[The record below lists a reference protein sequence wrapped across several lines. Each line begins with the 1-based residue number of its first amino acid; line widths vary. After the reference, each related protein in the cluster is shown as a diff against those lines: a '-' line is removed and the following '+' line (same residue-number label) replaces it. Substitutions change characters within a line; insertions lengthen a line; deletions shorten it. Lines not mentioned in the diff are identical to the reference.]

1 MKKTIHAIA
10 ALSLVLASTSF
21 AITKADM
28 TILGQDY
35 AKVTTCA
42 DLDQVRTW
50 TNNGEVVNVFVMNDI
65 DCGNKN
71 FAPIGQSEAK
81 AFEGIFDGNGKTIS
95 GLILGQV
102 TDPVLLNT
110 RQVSY
115 AGFFGIIGKNGN
127 VKNLKIDNSSVT
139 SEAQWYGKGTKRTAV
154 IQYVGAVV
162 GLNYGV
168 MENCIAGENVSVV
181 SHGDEESS
189 GVGGV
194 AGRNGGYG
202 TMIGCTNYASVEAAE
217 MAGGIAGA
225 NTGAISTSINYGTIS
240 GKTAGGIVGSS
251 HYRNITGENI
261 TLVPGRIAACQNLGS
276 VTGSS
281 FAGGIAGENK
291 DGSINNCRN
300 DGPVAATNTG
310 WNATA
315 IAGGVVGYS
324 YFDNN
329 SKYESGNYTAVV
341 LNSFSTTNSVTG
353 KTVGGVVGKVGNE
366 SSHKDYSKVENC
378 YYDSQVLSKVTKAV
392 GSEDNSTITTV
403 KGETTAKMNTNEDFV
418 RVLNTQNGKIEYT
431 FVWLFESGN
440 YPVLDFFGCQGNYKI
455 TFYVAD
461 NLTPYLEATTV
472 KGHIVE
478 ATVKDPKVAGATF
491 KGWADDYGNVLTS
504 EEAQN
509 KFYSRSVTYH
519 AVLNELFEITFVTD
533 YGDTLAKKSFEKG
546 KNVFYY
552 DEESGS
558 EVPADLE
565 TDSATYKFT
574 GWDRPFAAATK
585 DTTYTAQFEK
595 IAKTFTVTFYVQG
608 ETYDEQTVA
617 FHANAQAPADP
628 VVEGFRFDG
637 WDKEFTDVTT
647 DLDIDAKM
655 VKTYNFCYFD
665 LETKQCETVDAGTE
679 VAIPEIPGNDSTV
692 CSAWMND
699 NEVVEGSTIVVNND
713 IDLVPSCEARKFD
726 VKFFVLD
733 NMIDSQ
739 SVAYGTAAQAPAD
752 PVVEGFRF
760 ESWDKE
766 FTNVKADLDVNANM
780 TKMTTVCIVALG
792 ETKCLNV
799 PADSTMFT
807 PAAPSNNDSSCTGWT
822 VNGEAFTAESFTAS
836 EVSELV
842 AECHANELV
851 VKFFVA
857 EGSNDAVLF
866 NTQTVAY
873 EAAAADPKDDVLEF
887 YGEDYRF
894 DGWDKEFSKVIDNL
908 DVTGKV
914 TKMTTVCVI
923 ALGDTT
929 CVKSPADSII
939 VTPTAPSNS
948 DSTCPG
954 WTVNGEAFTAES
966 FTASEVPEL
975 LADCHANAFD
985 VKFVAFDTVLVD
997 SQRVA
1002 YDSNA
1007 VAPEVPAFEGYR
1019 FDGWDKEFTNVQS
1032 DLTVNA
1038 NMTKMTTVCIVAL
1051 GETKCL
1057 NVPADSTIFTP
1068 VAPSNSDSTCPGW
1081 LFNGEAFTAESFT
1094 ASEVPELVAGCHA
1107 NAFDVKFVAFDTVL
1121 VDSQRVAYDS
1131 NAVAPEVP
1139 AFEGYRFDGWD
1150 KEFTNVQSDLTVN
1163 ANMTKMTT
1171 VCIVALGETKCL
1183 NVPADSTMFTP
1194 AAPSNND
1201 SSCTG
1206 WTVNG
1211 EAFTAESFV
1220 ASEVSEL
1227 VGVCLAKEFDVM
1239 FVAFDTVRVDSQ
1251 RVAYGQA
1258 AVAPDSLVPV
1268 FEGFRFND
1276 WDADFTYVEDNMTV
1290 NAVFDT
1296 LVKVSISIEV
1306 SGKTLDSSFYVLKD
1320 TVITGLKSMIDSLS
1334 GTYFVCS
1341 ELTVNGAELTDTIV
1355 ATSDIEVGAV
1365 CQPVVHTVRFFVEEK
1380 LVHTKSVLHGTA
1392 CEYTAP
1398 AVDGKKFVKWDKN
1411 LNVVLEDLDVNG
1423 IYVDLDTIKVV
1434 VSGEVIDSVVVAK
1447 GDSVEYV
1454 LPKVQD
1460 TDDSAFV
1467 GWKVNGEL
1475 LNAGD
1480 TIIVKYGDKEIVAS
1494 FELGTSLRAVRS
1506 VAKFSVFSENGQL
1519 QVIGARIGDELTVL
1533 DLQGRVIAKKFVQN
1547 SVELVSVATRGSY
1560 LVRVGTMTKRV
1571 VVR

>member
-71 FAPIGQSEAK
+71 FAPIGQSEIK

-95 GLILGQV
+95 GMNFTAV
-102 TDPVLLNT
+102 TSIDTLNLSET
-110 RQVSY
+110 V
-115 AGFFGIIGKNGN
+115 AGFFGIIGKKGV
-127 VKNLKIDNSSVT
+127 VKNITISKSKTNVT
-139 SEAQWYGKGTKRTAV
+139 SSNYAG
-154 IQYVGAVV
+154 ILV

-168 MENCIAGENVSVV
+168 IEGAKTTKSDTVK
-181 SHGDEESS
+181 SS
-189 GVGGV
+189 GDVGGI

-202 TMIGCTNYASVEAAE
+202 TMIGCENRATVKDGAN
-217 MAGGIAGA
+217 AGGIAGA
-225 NTGAISTSINYGTIS
+225 NTGAISTSINYAAVSGTI
-240 GKTAGGIVGSS
+240 AGGIVGNS
-251 HYRNITGENI
+251 HYRTIQKEKITH
-261 TLVPGRIAACQNLGS
+261 VPGRIAACQNLGS
-276 VTGSS
+276 VSGSKY
-281 FAGGIAGENK
+281 AGGIVGENK

-300 DGPVAATNTG
+300 DGSVAATNTY
-310 WNATA
+310 WTA

-403 KGETTAKMNTNEDFV
+403 KGETTANMNTNEDFV

-431 FVWLFESGN
+431 FVWLFEFGN
-440 YPVLDFFGCQGNYKI
+440 YPVLDFSGCQGNYKI

-461 NLTPYLEATTV
+461 NPTPYLEATTV

-478 ATVKDPKVAGATF
+478 VSVTDPKVAGANF
-491 KGWADDYGNVLTS
+491 KGWKDDHGNVLTS

-533 YGDTLAKKSFEKG
+533 YGAELAKKSFEK
-546 KNVFYY
+546 NTMVFYY
-552 DEESGS
+552 DEENGS

-628 VVEGFRFDG
+628 VVKGFRFDG

-647 DLDIDAKM
+647 DLEIDAKL

-799 PADSTMFT
+799 PADSIIIT
-807 PAAPSNNDSSCTGWT
+807 PDAPSNSDSSCTGWT

-954 WTVNGEAFTAES
+954 WTLNGEAFTAES

-1007 VAPEVPAFEGYR
+1007 VAPEAPVFEGYR

-1131 NAVAPEVP
+1131 NAVAPEAPV
-1139 AFEGYRFDGWD
+1139 FEGYRFDGWD

-1183 NVPADSTMFTP
+1183 NVPADSIIITP
-1194 AAPSNND
+1194 DAPSNSD

-1296 LVKVSISIEV
+1296 LVKVTLSAEV
-1306 SGKTLDSSFYVLKD
+1306 GIATLDSSFYVLKD
-1320 TVITGLKSMIDSLS
+1320 TTFTGLKSMIDSLS
-1334 GTYFVCS
+1334 GEFFAC
-1341 ELTVNGAELTDTIV
+1341 EEITVNGEALTDTVV
-1355 ATSDIEVGAV
+1355 ASENLVVSAKCSLILHTVSYYVDDTLFATEQVGHSYSAKGVEAPEKSGMRFSKWDADLHNVVADIRANAIYTEIEV
-1365 CQPVVHTVRFFVEEK
+1365 
-1380 LVHTKSVLHGTA
+1380 
-1392 CEYTAP
+1392 
-1398 AVDGKKFVKWDKN
+1398 
-1411 LNVVLEDLDVNG
+1411 
-1423 IYVDLDTIKVV
+1423 DTIKVV
-1434 VSGEVIDSVVVAK
+1434 VSGKTIDSVVVAK
-1447 GDSVEYV
+1447 GDSVEYT
-1454 LPKVQD
+1454 LPKVKD
-1460 TDDSAFV
+1460 TKDSIFL

-1475 LNAGD
+1475 MDAGD
-1480 TIIVKYGDKEIVAS
+1480 KIIVKFGDKKIVAS
-1494 FELGTSLRAVRS
+1494 FDPATSIHAARS
-1506 VAKFSVFSENGQL
+1506 VAAFSILSENGQL
-1519 QVIGARIGDELTVL
+1519 QVIGARIGAELTVL
-1533 DLQGRVIAKKFVQN
+1533 DLQGRVIVKKPVQN
-1547 SVELVSVATRGSY
+1547 SVELISVATRGSY

>member
-21 AITKADM
+21 AISKADM

-71 FAPIGQSEAK
+71 FAPIGQSEIK

-95 GLILGQV
+95 GMNFTAV
-102 TDPVLLNT
+102 TSIDTLNLSET
-110 RQVSY
+110 V
-115 AGFFGIIGKNGN
+115 AGFFGIIGKKGV
-127 VKNLKIDNSSVT
+127 VKNITISKSKTNVT
-139 SEAQWYGKGTKRTAV
+139 SSNYAG
-154 IQYVGAVV
+154 ILV

-168 MENCIAGENVSVV
+168 IEGAKTTKSDTVK
-181 SHGDEESS
+181 SS
-189 GVGGV
+189 GDVGGI

-202 TMIGCTNYASVEAAE
+202 TMIGCENRATVKDGAN
-217 MAGGIAGA
+217 AGGIAGA
-225 NTGAISTSINYGTIS
+225 NTGAISTSINYAAVSGTI
-240 GKTAGGIVGSS
+240 AGGIVGNS
-251 HYRNITGENI
+251 HYRTIQKEKITH
-261 TLVPGRIAACQNLGS
+261 VPGRIAACQNLGS
-276 VTGSS
+276 VSGSKY
-281 FAGGIAGENK
+281 AGGIVGENK

-300 DGPVAATNTG
+300 DGSVAATNTY
-310 WNATA
+310 WTA

-403 KGETTAKMNTNEDFV
+403 KGETTANMNTNEDFV

-440 YPVLDFFGCQGNYKI
+440 YPVLNFSGCHGNYKI
-455 TFYVAD
+455 TFVV
-461 NLTPYLEATTV
+461 NGKVTLEATTV
-472 KGHIVE
+472 KGKIVE
-478 ATVKDPKVAGATF
+478 ATVADPTVPGAVFRGWKD
-491 KGWADDYGNVLTS
+491 DHGNVLTS
-504 EEAQN
+504 AEAQT
-509 KFYSRSVTYH
+509 KFYTRAVTYN

-533 YGDTLAKKSFEKG
+533 YGAELAKKSFEK
-546 KNVFYY
+546 NTMVFYY
-552 DEESGS
+552 DEENGS

-628 VVEGFRFDG
+628 VVKGFRFDG

-647 DLDIDAKM
+647 DLEIDALLTAM
-655 VKTYNFCYFD
+655 TEVCFV
-665 LETKQCETVDAGTE
+665 TVDTTKC
-679 VAIPEIPGNDSTV
+679 DSVPVDT
-692 CSAWMND
+692 
-699 NEVVEGSTIVVNND
+699 TIVIPDNPPSSDSLTCDAWLNGEVELHAGDELTIAQLTTLEAKCSVNK
-713 IDLVPSCEARKFD
+713 LD

-752 PVVEGFRF
+752 PVVEGYRF
-760 ESWDKE
+760 ENWDKD
-766 FTNVKADLDVNANM
+766 FSYVITALNVNANM
-780 TKMTTVCIVALG
+780 TKMTTVCVIALG
-792 ETKCLNV
+792 ETKCEDV
-799 PADSTMFT
+799 PADSTMPT
-807 PAAPSNNDSSCTGWT
+807 PVVPSNEDSTCTEWT
-822 VNGEAFTAESFTAS
+822 VNGETFTDSTFIAS
-836 EVSELV
+836 EVPELV
-842 AECHANELV
+842 AKCHANELIV
-851 VKFFVA
+851 SFYVA
-857 EGSNDAVLF
+857 EGSNDAALF
-866 NTQTVAY
+866 KTQKVAY
-873 EAAAADPKDDVLEF
+873 EAAATDPKDEVLEF
-887 YGEDYRF
+887 YGEGYRF
-894 DGWDKEFSKVIDNL
+894 DGWDKDFSKVVENL

-923 ALGDTT
+923 ALGETKCED
-929 CVKSPADSII
+929 VPADSTMP
-939 VTPTAPSNS
+939 TPVVPSNE
-948 DSTCPG
+948 DSTCTE
-954 WTVNGEAFTAES
+954 WTVNGETFTDS
-966 FTASEVPEL
+966 TFLASEVPEL
-975 LADCHANAFD
+975 LAKCHANAFD

-1032 DLTVNA
+1032 DLIVNA
-1038 NMTKMTTVCIVAL
+1038 KMTAVVEYCIVAL
-1051 GETKCL
+1051 GETKCDT
-1057 NVPADSTIFTP
+1057 VPADTSITTP
-1068 VAPSNSDSTCPGW
+1068 VVPSNEDSTCTEW
-1081 LFNGEAFTAESFT
+1081 TANGETFTAESFT
-1094 ASEVPELVAGCHA
+1094 ASEVPELVAKCHA

-1121 VDSQRVAYDS
+1121 VDSQRVAFDS
-1131 NAVAPEVP
+1131 SAVAPADPV
-1139 AFEGYRFDGWD
+1139 FEGYRFDGWD

-1163 ANMTKMTT
+1163 AKMTAVVE
-1171 VCIVALGETKCL
+1171 VCFVALGETKCDT
-1183 NVPADSTMFTP
+1183 VPADTTIETPDLPSTE
-1194 AAPSNND
+1194 D
-1201 SSCTG
+1201 STCVD
-1206 WTVNG
+1206 WTVDG
-1211 EAFTAESFV
+1211 ETFSDSTFL

-1227 VGVCLAKEFDVM
+1227 VAVCLAKEFDVK
-1239 FVAFDTVRVDSQ
+1239 FVAFDTVLVDSQ
-1251 RVAYGQA
+1251 RVAYGTA
-1258 AVAPDSLVPV
+1258 AIAPDSLVPV
-1268 FEGFRFND
+1268 FEGYRFSD

>member
-139 SEAQWYGKGTKRTAV
+139 SEAQWYVKGMKRTAV

-181 SHGDEESS
+181 SHGDEESG

-281 FAGGIAGENK
+281 IAGGIAGENM

-300 DGPVAATNTG
+300 DGPV
-310 WNATA
+310 TA
-315 IAGGVVGYS
+315 STWIGTAGGVVGYS

-353 KTVGGVVGKVGNE
+353 KTVGGVVGKVGNK
-366 SSHKDYSKVENC
+366 SSHEDYSKVENC

-418 RVLNTQNGKIEYT
+418 RILNTQNGKIEYT

-628 VVEGFRFDG
+628 VVKGFRFDG

-647 DLDIDAKM
+647 DLEIDAKL

-679 VAIPEIPGNDSTV
+679 VAIPELPGNDSTV

-713 IDLVPSCEARKFD
+713 IDLVPSCDVRKLD
-726 VKFFVLD
+726 VIFLVQGKTH
-733 NMIDSQ
+733 NEQ
-739 SVAYGTAAQAPAD
+739 KVAYGASAETPD
-752 PVVEGFRF
+752 EPVVEGYRF
-760 ESWDKE
+760 DSWDKE
-766 FTNVKADLDVNANM
+766 FTNVKTDLEINANLVKTYNFCYFDLVANQCETVDAGTEVAIPELPGNESTVCSAWMNEEEVVEGSAIVVNTDISLVPSCETRKFDVKFLVKDSLMNSQVVAYGNSAVTPAFPVADAVIAFEDSMFIFNYWVEDYSYVTGTLDVTANISPAIEY
-780 TKMTTVCIVALG
+780 CHVALG
-792 ETKCLNV
+792 DTICDTTRVGTEIETGDL
-799 PADSTMFT
+799 PETAD
-807 PAAPSNNDSSCTGWT
+807 
-822 VNGEAFTAESFTAS
+822 
-836 EVSELV
+836 
-842 AECHANELV
+842 
-851 VKFFVA
+851 
-857 EGSNDAVLF
+857 
-866 NTQTVAY
+866 
-873 EAAAADPKDDVLEF
+873 
-887 YGEDYRF
+887 
-894 DGWDKEFSKVIDNL
+894 
-908 DVTGKV
+908 
-914 TKMTTVCVI
+914 TVCVDWYVNDTLVVGKTYVLGDKKVIFVADCHAKELNVKFLVKDSLVNSQVVAYGESAVTPASPVAGDVIAFEDSLFIFNSWVGDYSNVTDNLAVTADLSPAVEVCQI
-923 ALGDTT
+923 ALGDTICDT
-929 CVKSPADSII
+929 TKVGTEKETGDLPETADTVCVDWYVNDTLFVGKTYI
-939 VTPTAPSNS
+939 VG
-948 DSTCPG
+948 DKKI
-954 WTVNGEAFTAES
+954 VF
-966 FTASEVPEL
+966 V
-975 LADCHANAFD
+975 ADCRAKEFD
-985 VKFVAFDTVLVD
+985 VKFVAFDTVL
-997 SQRVA
+997 
-1002 YDSNA
+1002 
-1007 VAPEVPAFEGYR
+1007 
-1019 FDGWDKEFTNVQS
+1019 
-1032 DLTVNA
+1032 
-1038 NMTKMTTVCIVAL
+1038 
-1051 GETKCL
+1051 
-1057 NVPADSTIFTP
+1057 
-1068 VAPSNSDSTCPGW
+1068 
-1081 LFNGEAFTAESFT
+1081 
-1094 ASEVPELVAGCHA
+1094 
-1107 NAFDVKFVAFDTVL
+1107 
-1121 VDSQRVAYDS
+1121 
-1131 NAVAPEVP
+1131 
-1139 AFEGYRFDGWD
+1139 
-1150 KEFTNVQSDLTVN
+1150 
-1163 ANMTKMTT
+1163 
-1171 VCIVALGETKCL
+1171 
-1183 NVPADSTMFTP
+1183 
-1194 AAPSNND
+1194 
-1201 SSCTG
+1201 
-1206 WTVNG
+1206 
-1211 EAFTAESFV
+1211 
-1220 ASEVSEL
+1220 
-1227 VGVCLAKEFDVM
+1227 
-1239 FVAFDTVRVDSQ
+1239 VDSQ

-1276 WDADFTYVEDNMTV
+1276 WDADFTYVDSNMVV

-1296 LVKVSISIEV
+1296 LVKITLDVDL
-1306 SGKTLDSSFYVLKD
+1306 GFTKLDSSFYAVKD
-1320 TVITGLKSMIDSLS
+1320 TIYTGLKSMIDSLS
-1334 GTYFVCS
+1334 GKYFRCE
-1341 ELTVNGAELTDTIV
+1341 ELTVNGEDLTDTVVASEDLIV
-1355 ATSDIEVGAV
+1355 SAKCSLVEHTVSYYVDDTLFATEKVGHGYSAKGVDAPDKFGKRFSKWDADLHNVIDDIKANAIYRDIEV
-1365 CQPVVHTVRFFVEEK
+1365 
-1380 LVHTKSVLHGTA
+1380 
-1392 CEYTAP
+1392 
-1398 AVDGKKFVKWDKN
+1398 
-1411 LNVVLEDLDVNG
+1411 
-1423 IYVDLDTIKVV
+1423 DTIKVV
-1434 VSGEVIDSVVVAK
+1434 VSGKVIDSIVVAK
-1447 GDSVEYV
+1447 GDSVEYK
-1454 LPKVQD
+1454 LPKVKD
-1460 TDDSAFV
+1460 TKDSTFL
-1467 GWKVNGEL
+1467 GWKVNGKL
-1475 LNAGD
+1475 LDAGEK
-1480 TIIVKYGDKEIVAS
+1480 IIVKFGDKKIIAS
-1494 FELGTSLRAVRS
+1494 FDPVTALRGTRAL
-1506 VAKFSVFSENGQL
+1506 AGFSIFSENGQL
-1519 QVIGARIGDELTVL
+1519 QVIGARIGAELTVL
-1533 DLQGRVIAKKFVQN
+1533 DLQGRVVAKKFVQN
-1547 SVELVSVATRGSY
+1547 SVELISVATRGSY
-1560 LVRVGTMTKRV
+1560 LVRVGSMTKRV

>member
-21 AITKADM
+21 AISKADM

-71 FAPIGQSEAK
+71 FAPIGQSEIK

-95 GLILGQV
+95 GMNFTAV
-102 TDPVLLNT
+102 TSIDTLNLSET
-110 RQVSY
+110 V
-115 AGFFGIIGKNGN
+115 AGFFGIIGKKGV
-127 VKNLKIDNSSVT
+127 VKNITISKSKTNVT
-139 SEAQWYGKGTKRTAV
+139 SSNYAG
-154 IQYVGAVV
+154 ILV

-168 MENCIAGENVSVV
+168 IEGAKTTKSDTVK
-181 SHGDEESS
+181 SS
-189 GVGGV
+189 GDVGGI

-202 TMIGCTNYASVEAAE
+202 TMIGCENRATVKDGAN
-217 MAGGIAGA
+217 AGGIAGA
-225 NTGAISTSINYGTIS
+225 NTGAISTSINYAAVSGTI
-240 GKTAGGIVGSS
+240 AGGIVGNS
-251 HYRNITGENI
+251 HYRTIQKEKITH
-261 TLVPGRIAACQNLGS
+261 VPGRIAACQNLGS
-276 VTGSS
+276 VSGSKY
-281 FAGGIAGENK
+281 AGGIVGENK

-300 DGPVAATNTG
+300 DGSVAATNTY
-310 WNATA
+310 WTA

-403 KGETTAKMNTNEDFV
+403 KGETTANMNTNEDFV

-440 YPVLDFFGCQGNYKI
+440 YPVLNFSGCHGNYKI
-455 TFYVAD
+455 TFVV
-461 NLTPYLEATTV
+461 NGKVTLEATTV
-472 KGHIVE
+472 KGKIVE
-478 ATVKDPKVAGATF
+478 ATVADPTVPGAVFRGWKD
-491 KGWADDYGNVLTS
+491 DHGNVLTS
-504 EEAQN
+504 AEAQT
-509 KFYSRSVTYH
+509 KFYTRAVTYN

-533 YGDTLAKKSFEKG
+533 YGAELAKKSFEK
-546 KNVFYY
+546 NTMVFYY
-552 DEESGS
+552 DEENGS

-628 VVEGFRFDG
+628 VVKGFRFDG

-647 DLDIDAKM
+647 DLEIDALLTAM
-655 VKTYNFCYFD
+655 TEVCFV
-665 LETKQCETVDAGTE
+665 TVDTTKC
-679 VAIPEIPGNDSTV
+679 DSVPVDT
-692 CSAWMND
+692 
-699 NEVVEGSTIVVNND
+699 TIVIPDNPPSSDSLTCDAWLNGEVELHAGDELTIAQLTTLEAKCSVNK
-713 IDLVPSCEARKFD
+713 LD

-752 PVVEGFRF
+752 PVVEGYRF
-760 ESWDKE
+760 ENWDKD
-766 FTNVKADLDVNANM
+766 FSYVITALNVNANM
-780 TKMTTVCIVALG
+780 TKMTTVCVIALG
-792 ETKCLNV
+792 ETKCEDV
-799 PADSTMFT
+799 PADSTMPT
-807 PAAPSNNDSSCTGWT
+807 PVVPSNEDSTCTEWT
-822 VNGEAFTAESFTAS
+822 VNGETFTDSTFIAS
-836 EVSELV
+836 EVPELV
-842 AECHANELV
+842 AKCHANELIV
-851 VKFFVA
+851 SFYVA
-857 EGSNDAVLF
+857 EGSNDAALF
-866 NTQTVAY
+866 KTQKVAY
-873 EAAAADPKDDVLEF
+873 EAAATDPKDEVLEF
-887 YGEDYRF
+887 YGEGYRF
-894 DGWDKEFSKVIDNL
+894 DGWDKDFSKVVENL

-923 ALGDTT
+923 ALGETKCED
-929 CVKSPADSII
+929 VPADSTMP
-939 VTPTAPSNS
+939 TPVVPSNE
-948 DSTCPG
+948 DSTCTE
-954 WTVNGEAFTAES
+954 WTVNGETFTDS
-966 FTASEVPEL
+966 TFLASEVPEL
-975 LADCHANAFD
+975 LAKCHANAFD

-1032 DLTVNA
+1032 DLIVNA
-1038 NMTKMTTVCIVAL
+1038 KMTAVVEYCIIAL
-1051 GETKCL
+1051 GETKCDT
-1057 NVPADSTIFTP
+1057 VPADTSITTP
-1068 VAPSNSDSTCPGW
+1068 VVPSNEDSTCTEW
-1081 LFNGEAFTAESFT
+1081 TANGETFTAESFT
-1094 ASEVPELVAGCHA
+1094 ASEVPELVAKCHA

-1121 VDSQRVAYDS
+1121 VDSQRVAFDS
-1131 NAVAPEVP
+1131 SAVAPADPV
-1139 AFEGYRFDGWD
+1139 FEGYRFDGWD

-1163 ANMTKMTT
+1163 AKMTAVVE
-1171 VCIVALGETKCL
+1171 VCFVALGETKCDT
-1183 NVPADSTMFTP
+1183 VPADTTIETPDLPSTE
-1194 AAPSNND
+1194 D
-1201 SSCTG
+1201 STCVD
-1206 WTVNG
+1206 WTVDG
-1211 EAFTAESFV
+1211 ETFSDSTFL

-1227 VGVCLAKEFDVM
+1227 VAVCLAKEFDVK
-1239 FVAFDTVRVDSQ
+1239 FVAFDTVLVDSQ
-1251 RVAYGQA
+1251 RVAYGTA
-1258 AVAPDSLVPV
+1258 AIAPDSLVPV
-1268 FEGFRFND
+1268 FEGYRFSD

-1547 SVELVSVATRGSY
+1547 SVELISVATRGSY

>member
-1 MKKTIHAIA
+1 
-10 ALSLVLASTSF
+10 
-21 AITKADM
+21 M

-71 FAPIGQSEAK
+71 FAPIGQSEIK

-95 GLILGQV
+95 GMNFTAV
-102 TDPVLLNT
+102 TSIDTLNLSET
-110 RQVSY
+110 V
-115 AGFFGIIGKNGN
+115 AGFFGIIGKKGV
-127 VKNLKIDNSSVT
+127 VKNITISKSKTNVT
-139 SEAQWYGKGTKRTAV
+139 SSNYAG
-154 IQYVGAVV
+154 ILV

-168 MENCIAGENVSVV
+168 IEGAKTTKSDTVK
-181 SHGDEESS
+181 SS
-189 GVGGV
+189 GDVGGI

-202 TMIGCTNYASVEAAE
+202 TMIGCENRATVKDGAN
-217 MAGGIAGA
+217 AGGIAGA
-225 NTGAISTSINYGTIS
+225 NTGAISTSINYAAVSGTI
-240 GKTAGGIVGSS
+240 AGGIVGNS
-251 HYRNITGENI
+251 HYRTIQKEKITH
-261 TLVPGRIAACQNLGS
+261 VPGRIAACQNLGS
-276 VTGSS
+276 VSGSKY
-281 FAGGIAGENK
+281 AGGIVGENK

-300 DGPVAATNTG
+300 DGSVAATNTY
-310 WNATA
+310 WTA

-403 KGETTAKMNTNEDFV
+403 KGETTANMNTNEDFV

-440 YPVLDFFGCQGNYKI
+440 YPVLNFSGCHGNYKI
-455 TFYVAD
+455 TFVV
-461 NLTPYLEATTV
+461 NGKVTLEATTV
-472 KGHIVE
+472 KGKIVE
-478 ATVKDPKVAGATF
+478 ATVADPTVPGAVFRGWKD
-491 KGWADDYGNVLTS
+491 DHGNVLTS
-504 EEAQN
+504 AEAQT
-509 KFYSRSVTYH
+509 KFYTRAVTYN

-533 YGDTLAKKSFEKG
+533 YGAELAKKSFEK
-546 KNVFYY
+546 NTMVFYY
-552 DEESGS
+552 DEENGS

-628 VVEGFRFDG
+628 VVKGFRFDG

-647 DLDIDAKM
+647 DLEIDALLTAM
-655 VKTYNFCYFD
+655 TEVCFV
-665 LETKQCETVDAGTE
+665 TVDTTKC
-679 VAIPEIPGNDSTV
+679 DSVPVDT
-692 CSAWMND
+692 
-699 NEVVEGSTIVVNND
+699 TIVIPDNPPSSDSLTCDAWLNGEVELHAGDELTIAQLTTLEAKCSVNK
-713 IDLVPSCEARKFD
+713 LD

-752 PVVEGFRF
+752 PVVEGYRF
-760 ESWDKE
+760 ENWDKD
-766 FTNVKADLDVNANM
+766 FSYVITALNVNANM
-780 TKMTTVCIVALG
+780 TKMTTVCVIALG
-792 ETKCLNV
+792 ETKCEDV
-799 PADSTMFT
+799 PADSTMPT
-807 PAAPSNNDSSCTGWT
+807 PVVPSNEDSTCTEWT
-822 VNGEAFTAESFTAS
+822 VNGETFTDSTFIAS
-836 EVSELV
+836 EVPELV
-842 AECHANELV
+842 AKCHANELIV
-851 VKFFVA
+851 SFYVA
-857 EGSNDAVLF
+857 EGSNDAALF
-866 NTQTVAY
+866 KTQKVAY
-873 EAAAADPKDDVLEF
+873 EAAATDPKDEVLEF
-887 YGEDYRF
+887 YGEGYRF
-894 DGWDKEFSKVIDNL
+894 DGWDKDFSKVVENL

-923 ALGDTT
+923 ALGETKCED
-929 CVKSPADSII
+929 VPADSTMP
-939 VTPTAPSNS
+939 TPVVPSNE
-948 DSTCPG
+948 DSTCTE
-954 WTVNGEAFTAES
+954 WTVNGETFTDS
-966 FTASEVPEL
+966 TFLASEVPEL
-975 LADCHANAFD
+975 LAKCHANAFD

-1032 DLTVNA
+1032 DLIVNA
-1038 NMTKMTTVCIVAL
+1038 KMTAVVEYCIIAL
-1051 GETKCL
+1051 GETKCDT
-1057 NVPADSTIFTP
+1057 VPADTSITTP
-1068 VAPSNSDSTCPGW
+1068 VVPSNEDSTCTEW
-1081 LFNGEAFTAESFT
+1081 TANGETFTAESFT
-1094 ASEVPELVAGCHA
+1094 ASEVPELVAKCHA

-1121 VDSQRVAYDS
+1121 VDSQRVAFDS
-1131 NAVAPEVP
+1131 SAVAPADPV
-1139 AFEGYRFDGWD
+1139 FEGYRFDGWD

-1163 ANMTKMTT
+1163 AKMTAVVE
-1171 VCIVALGETKCL
+1171 VCFVALGETKCDT
-1183 NVPADSTMFTP
+1183 VPADTTIETPDLPSTE
-1194 AAPSNND
+1194 D
-1201 SSCTG
+1201 STCVD
-1206 WTVNG
+1206 WTVDG
-1211 EAFTAESFV
+1211 ETFSDSTFL

-1227 VGVCLAKEFDVM
+1227 VAVCLAKEFDVK
-1239 FVAFDTVRVDSQ
+1239 FVAFDTVLVDSQ
-1251 RVAYGQA
+1251 RVAYGTA
-1258 AVAPDSLVPV
+1258 AIAPDSLVPV
-1268 FEGFRFND
+1268 FEGYRFSD

-1547 SVELVSVATRGSY
+1547 SVELISVATRGSY

>member
-240 GKTAGGIVGSS
+240 GKIAGGIVGSS

-300 DGPVAATNTG
+300 DGPV
-310 WNATA
+310 TA
-315 IAGGVVGYS
+315 STWIGTAGGVVGYS

-628 VVEGFRFDG
+628 VVKGFRFDG

-647 DLDIDAKM
+647 DLEIDAKL

-792 ETKCLNV
+792 ETKCLDV

-1057 NVPADSTIFTP
+1057 NVPADSIIITP
-1068 VAPSNSDSTCPGW
+1068 DAPSNS
-1081 LFNGEAFTAESFT
+1081 
-1094 ASEVPELVAGCHA
+1094 
-1107 NAFDVKFVAFDTVL
+1107 
-1121 VDSQRVAYDS
+1121 
-1131 NAVAPEVP
+1131 
-1139 AFEGYRFDGWD
+1139 
-1150 KEFTNVQSDLTVN
+1150 
-1163 ANMTKMTT
+1163 
-1171 VCIVALGETKCL
+1171 
-1183 NVPADSTMFTP
+1183 
-1194 AAPSNND
+1194 D

-1296 LVKVSISIEV
+1296 LVKVTLSAEV
-1306 SGKTLDSSFYVLKD
+1306 GIATLDSSFYVLKD
-1320 TVITGLKSMIDSLS
+1320 TTFTGLKSMIDSLS
-1334 GTYFVCS
+1334 GEFFAC
-1341 ELTVNGAELTDTIV
+1341 EEITVNGEALTDTVV
-1355 ATSDIEVGAV
+1355 ASENLVVSAKCSLILHTVSYYVDDTLFATEQVGHSYSAKGVEAPEKSGMRFSKWDADLHNVVADIRANAIYTEIEV
-1365 CQPVVHTVRFFVEEK
+1365 
-1380 LVHTKSVLHGTA
+1380 
-1392 CEYTAP
+1392 
-1398 AVDGKKFVKWDKN
+1398 
-1411 LNVVLEDLDVNG
+1411 
-1423 IYVDLDTIKVV
+1423 DTIKVV
-1434 VSGEVIDSVVVAK
+1434 VSGKTIDSVVVAK
-1447 GDSVEYV
+1447 GDSVEYT
-1454 LPKVQD
+1454 LPKVKD
-1460 TDDSAFV
+1460 TKDSIFL

-1475 LNAGD
+1475 MDAGD
-1480 TIIVKYGDKEIVAS
+1480 KIIVKFGDKKIVAS
-1494 FELGTSLRAVRS
+1494 FDPATSIHAARS
-1506 VAKFSVFSENGQL
+1506 VAAFSILSENGQL
-1519 QVIGARIGDELTVL
+1519 QVIGARIGAELTVL
-1533 DLQGRVIAKKFVQN
+1533 DLQGRVIVKKPVQN
-1547 SVELVSVATRGSY
+1547 SVELISVATRGSY

>member
-21 AITKADM
+21 AISKADM

-71 FAPIGQSEAK
+71 FAPIGQSEIK

-95 GLILGQV
+95 GMNFTAV
-102 TDPVLLNT
+102 TSIDTLNLSET
-110 RQVSY
+110 V
-115 AGFFGIIGKNGN
+115 AGFFGIIGKKGV
-127 VKNLKIDNSSVT
+127 VKNITISKSKTNVT
-139 SEAQWYGKGTKRTAV
+139 SSNYAG
-154 IQYVGAVV
+154 ILV

-168 MENCIAGENVSVV
+168 IEGAKTTKSDTVK
-181 SHGDEESS
+181 SS
-189 GVGGV
+189 GDVGGI

-202 TMIGCTNYASVEAAE
+202 TMIGCENRATVKDGAN
-217 MAGGIAGA
+217 AGGIAGA
-225 NTGAISTSINYGTIS
+225 NTGAISTSINYAAVSGTI
-240 GKTAGGIVGSS
+240 AGGIVGNS
-251 HYRNITGENI
+251 HYRTIQKEKITH
-261 TLVPGRIAACQNLGS
+261 VPGRIAACQNLGS
-276 VTGSS
+276 VSGSKY
-281 FAGGIAGENK
+281 AGGIVGENK

-300 DGPVAATNTG
+300 DGSVAATNTY
-310 WNATA
+310 WTA

-403 KGETTAKMNTNEDFV
+403 KGETTANMNTNEDFV

-431 FVWLFESGN
+431 FVWLFEFGN
-440 YPVLDFFGCQGNYKI
+440 YPVLDFSGCQGNYKI

-461 NLTPYLEATTV
+461 NPTPYLEATTV

-478 ATVKDPKVAGATF
+478 VSVTDPKVAGANF
-491 KGWADDYGNVLTS
+491 KGWKDDHGNVLTS

-533 YGDTLAKKSFEKG
+533 YGAELAKKSFEK
-546 KNVFYY
+546 NTMVFYY
-552 DEESGS
+552 DEENGS

-628 VVEGFRFDG
+628 VVKGFRFDG

-647 DLDIDAKM
+647 DLEIDALLTAM
-655 VKTYNFCYFD
+655 TEVCFV
-665 LETKQCETVDAGTE
+665 TVDTTKC
-679 VAIPEIPGNDSTV
+679 DSVPVDT
-692 CSAWMND
+692 
-699 NEVVEGSTIVVNND
+699 TIVIPDNPPSSDSLTCDAWLNGEVELHAGDELTIAQLTTLEAKCSVNK
-713 IDLVPSCEARKFD
+713 LD

-752 PVVEGFRF
+752 PVVEGYRF
-760 ESWDKE
+760 ENWDKD
-766 FTNVKADLDVNANM
+766 FSYVITALNVNANM
-780 TKMTTVCIVALG
+780 TKMTTVCVIALG
-792 ETKCLNV
+792 ETKCEDV
-799 PADSTMFT
+799 PADSTMPT
-807 PAAPSNNDSSCTGWT
+807 PVVPSNEDSTCTEWT
-822 VNGEAFTAESFTAS
+822 VNGETFTDSTFIAS
-836 EVSELV
+836 EVPELV
-842 AECHANELV
+842 AKCHANELIV
-851 VKFFVA
+851 SFYVA
-857 EGSNDAVLF
+857 EGSNDAALF
-866 NTQTVAY
+866 KTQKVAY
-873 EAAAADPKDDVLEF
+873 EAAATDPKDEVLEF
-887 YGEDYRF
+887 YGEGYRF
-894 DGWDKEFSKVIDNL
+894 DGWDKDFSKVVENL

-923 ALGDTT
+923 ALGETKCED
-929 CVKSPADSII
+929 VPADSTMP
-939 VTPTAPSNS
+939 TPVVPSNE
-948 DSTCPG
+948 DSTCTE
-954 WTVNGEAFTAES
+954 WTANGETFTAES

-975 LADCHANAFD
+975 VAKCHANAFD

-1032 DLTVNA
+1032 DLIVNA
-1038 NMTKMTTVCIVAL
+1038 KMTAVVEYCIVAL
-1051 GETKCL
+1051 GETKCDT
-1057 NVPADSTIFTP
+1057 VPADTSITTP
-1068 VAPSNSDSTCPGW
+1068 VVPSNEDSTCTEW
-1081 LFNGEAFTAESFT
+1081 TANGETFTDSTFI
-1094 ASEVPELVAGCHA
+1094 ASEVPELVAKCHA

-1131 NAVAPEVP
+1131 NAVAPEAPV
-1139 AFEGYRFDGWD
+1139 FEGYRFDGWD

-1163 ANMTKMTT
+1163 AKMTAVVE
-1171 VCIVALGETKCL
+1171 VCFVALGETKCDT
-1183 NVPADSTMFTP
+1183 VPADTTIETPDLPSTE
-1194 AAPSNND
+1194 D
-1201 SSCTG
+1201 STCVD
-1206 WTVNG
+1206 WTVDG
-1211 EAFTAESFV
+1211 ETFSDSTFL

-1227 VGVCLAKEFDVM
+1227 VAVCLAKEFDVK
-1239 FVAFDTVRVDSQ
+1239 FVAFDTVLVDSQ
-1251 RVAYGQA
+1251 RVAYGTA
-1258 AVAPDSLVPV
+1258 AIAPDSLVPV
-1268 FEGFRFND
+1268 FEGYRFSD

-1296 LVKVSISIEV
+1296 LVKVTLSAEV
-1306 SGKTLDSSFYVLKD
+1306 GIATLDSSFYVLKD
-1320 TVITGLKSMIDSLS
+1320 TTFTGLKSMIDSLS
-1334 GTYFVCS
+1334 GEFFAC
-1341 ELTVNGAELTDTIV
+1341 EEITVNGEALTDTVV
-1355 ATSDIEVGAV
+1355 ASENLVVSAKCSLILHTVSYYVDDTLFATEQVGHSYSAKGVEAPEKSGMRFSKWDADLHNVVADIRANAIYTEIEV
-1365 CQPVVHTVRFFVEEK
+1365 
-1380 LVHTKSVLHGTA
+1380 
-1392 CEYTAP
+1392 
-1398 AVDGKKFVKWDKN
+1398 
-1411 LNVVLEDLDVNG
+1411 
-1423 IYVDLDTIKVV
+1423 DTIKVV
-1434 VSGEVIDSVVVAK
+1434 VSGKTIDSVVVAK
-1447 GDSVEYV
+1447 GDSVEYT
-1454 LPKVQD
+1454 LPKVKD
-1460 TDDSAFV
+1460 TKDSIFL

-1475 LNAGD
+1475 VDAGD
-1480 TIIVKYGDKEIVAS
+1480 KIIVKFGDKKIVAS
-1494 FELGTSLRAVRS
+1494 FDPATSIHAARS
-1506 VAKFSVFSENGQL
+1506 VAAFSILSENGQL
-1519 QVIGARIGDELTVL
+1519 QVIGARIGAELTVL
-1533 DLQGRVIAKKFVQN
+1533 DLQGRVIVKKPVQN
-1547 SVELVSVATRGSY
+1547 SVELISVATRGSY

>member
-139 SEAQWYGKGTKRTAV
+139 SEAQWYGKGLKRTAV

-300 DGPVAATNTG
+300 DGPV
-310 WNATA
+310 TA
-315 IAGGVVGYS
+315 STWSGTAGGVVGYS

-403 KGETTAKMNTNEDFV
+403 KGETTANMNTNEDFV
-418 RVLNTQNGKIEYT
+418 RILNTQNGKIEYT

-595 IAKTFTVTFYVQG
+595 IAKAFPVRFYVQG
-608 ETYDEQTVA
+608 NLVDSQFVA
-617 FHANAQAPADP
+617 VNTAAVAPADP
-628 VVEGFRFDG
+628 VVEGYRFDG
-637 WDKEFTDVTT
+637 WSEDFSKITAA
-647 DLDIDAKM
+647 LDIDAKM
-655 VKTYNFCYFD
+655 VKTYNFCYFNLAD
-665 LETKQCETVDAGTE
+665 NQCETVDEGTE
-679 VAIPEIPGNDSTV
+679 VELPEVPENDSTK
-692 CSAWMND
+692 CSDWMIG
-699 NEVVEGSTIVVNND
+699 NEVVEGSTIVVTGDISLSPKCELKQFNVAFVVVDSSVSKQVVTYGNAAEDPGVDAGALFDIKGTVYKFNNWIED
-713 IDLVPSCEARKFD
+713 FSRV
-726 VKFFVLD
+726 
-733 NMIDSQ
+733 
-739 SVAYGTAAQAPAD
+739 T
-752 PVVEGFRF
+752 
-760 ESWDKE
+760 
-766 FTNVKADLDVNANM
+766 ADLDVNADVTRQVKVCFGENCEYVDEGSEV
-780 TKMTTVCIVALG
+780 TVPENSDPEGQNCEGWVND
-792 ETKCLNV
+792 ETV
-799 PADSTMFT
+799 YMPGD
-807 PAAPSNNDSSCTGWT
+807 
-822 VNGEAFTAESFTAS
+822 AFTAGTDMQFEEPCTVKQFAVTF
-836 EVSELV
+836 LV
-842 AECHANELV
+842 KDSTV
-851 VKFFVA
+851 
-857 EGSNDAVLF
+857 
-866 NTQTVAY
+866 NTQVVAY
-873 EAAAADPKDDVLEF
+873 GSAATDPGIAKDSLFVIRDTIF
-887 YGEDYRF
+887 KFNKWNED
-894 DGWDKEFSKVIDNL
+894 FSNVTDAL
-908 DVTGKV
+908 DVTADVIRQVKV
-914 TKMTTVCVI
+914 CFGENCELVDEDTEITIPENSDPEGLTCEGWLNGETVYMPGETVFANDDMQFEEPCTVNTFDVKFLVKDSVVNTQVVAYNNAAEDPGVAQDSLFVIRDTIYKFNKWNEDFSNVTAALDVTADVTRQVEVCFGDSCKLVDEGTEVTVPENPESEGEDCHWEKDGIVYNPGDTVVAGESITFDKVCV
-923 ALGDTT
+923 
-929 CVKSPADSII
+929 VK
-939 VTPTAPSNS
+939 T
-948 DSTCPG
+948 
-954 WTVNGEAFTAES
+954 
-966 FTASEVPEL
+966 
-975 LADCHANAFD
+975 FD
-985 VKFVAFDTVLVD
+985 VKFVAFDTVL
-997 SQRVA
+997 
-1002 YDSNA
+1002 
-1007 VAPEVPAFEGYR
+1007 
-1019 FDGWDKEFTNVQS
+1019 
-1032 DLTVNA
+1032 
-1038 NMTKMTTVCIVAL
+1038 
-1051 GETKCL
+1051 
-1057 NVPADSTIFTP
+1057 
-1068 VAPSNSDSTCPGW
+1068 
-1081 LFNGEAFTAESFT
+1081 
-1094 ASEVPELVAGCHA
+1094 
-1107 NAFDVKFVAFDTVL
+1107 
-1121 VDSQRVAYDS
+1121 
-1131 NAVAPEVP
+1131 
-1139 AFEGYRFDGWD
+1139 
-1150 KEFTNVQSDLTVN
+1150 
-1163 ANMTKMTT
+1163 
-1171 VCIVALGETKCL
+1171 
-1183 NVPADSTMFTP
+1183 
-1194 AAPSNND
+1194 
-1201 SSCTG
+1201 
-1206 WTVNG
+1206 
-1211 EAFTAESFV
+1211 
-1220 ASEVSEL
+1220 
-1227 VGVCLAKEFDVM
+1227 
-1239 FVAFDTVRVDSQ
+1239 VDSQ

-1268 FEGFRFND
+1268 FEGYRFND
-1276 WDADFTYVEDNMTV
+1276 WDADFTYVDSNMVV

-1296 LVKVSISIEV
+1296 LVKVTISADVGI
-1306 SGKTLDSSFYVLKD
+1306 STLDTSFYVIKD
-1320 TVITGLKSMIDSLS
+1320 TSFTGLKSMIDSLS
-1334 GTYFVCS
+1334 GEFFVC
-1341 ELTVNGAELTDTIV
+1341 EDITVNGEALADTIV
-1355 ATSDIEVGAV
+1355 ATEDL
-1365 CQPVVHTVRFFVEEK
+1365 VVSAKCELVLHTVTYYVDDTVYATEK
-1380 LVHTKSVLHGTA
+1380 VAHSFSAQGP
-1392 CEYTAP
+1392 EAP
-1398 AVDGKKFVKWDKN
+1398 EKAGKLFSKWDK
-1411 LNVVLEDLDVNG
+1411 DLHSVIADIKTKAIFTDVE
-1423 IYVDLDTIKVV
+1423 YDTIKVV
-1434 VSGEVIDSVVVAK
+1434 VSGKVIDSIVVAK
-1447 GDSVEYV
+1447 GDSVEYK
-1454 LPKVQD
+1454 LPKVKD
-1460 TDDSAFV
+1460 TKDSTFL
-1467 GWKVNGEL
+1467 GWKVNGKL
-1475 LNAGD
+1475 LDSGD
-1480 TIIVKYGDKEIVAS
+1480 KIIVKFGDKKIVAS
-1494 FELGTSLRAVRS
+1494 FDPVTALRGTRAI
-1506 VAKFSVFSENGQL
+1506 AGFSIFSENGQL
-1519 QVIGARIGDELTVL
+1519 QVIGARIGAELTVL
-1533 DLQGRVIAKKFVQN
+1533 DLQGRVVAKKFVQN
-1547 SVELVSVATRGSY
+1547 SVELISVATRGSY
-1560 LVRVGTMTKRV
+1560 LVRVGSMTKRV

>member
-21 AITKADM
+21 AISKADM

-71 FAPIGQSEAK
+71 FAPIGQSEIK

-95 GLILGQV
+95 GMNFTAV
-102 TDPVLLNT
+102 TSIDTLNLSET
-110 RQVSY
+110 V
-115 AGFFGIIGKNGN
+115 AGFFGIIGKKGV
-127 VKNLKIDNSSVT
+127 VKNITISKSKTNVT
-139 SEAQWYGKGTKRTAV
+139 SSNYAG
-154 IQYVGAVV
+154 ILV

-168 MENCIAGENVSVV
+168 IEGAKTTKSDTVK
-181 SHGDEESS
+181 SS
-189 GVGGV
+189 GDVGGI

-202 TMIGCTNYASVEAAE
+202 TMIGCENRATVKDGAN
-217 MAGGIAGA
+217 AGGIAGA
-225 NTGAISTSINYGTIS
+225 NTGAISTSINYAAVSGTI
-240 GKTAGGIVGSS
+240 AGGIVGSS
-251 HYRNITGENI
+251 HYRTIQKEKITH
-261 TLVPGRIAACQNLGS
+261 VPGRIAACQNLGS
-276 VTGSS
+276 VSGSKY
-281 FAGGIAGENK
+281 AGGIVGENK

-300 DGPVAATNTG
+300 DGSVAATNTY
-310 WNATA
+310 WTA

-403 KGETTAKMNTNEDFV
+403 KGETTANMNTNEDFV

-431 FVWLFESGN
+431 FVWLFEFGN
-440 YPVLDFFGCQGNYKI
+440 YPVLDFSGCQGNYKI

-461 NLTPYLEATTV
+461 NPTPYLEATTV

-478 ATVKDPKVAGATF
+478 VSVTDPKVAGANF
-491 KGWADDYGNVLTS
+491 KGWKDDHGNVLTS

-533 YGDTLAKKSFEKG
+533 YGAELAKKSFEK
-546 KNVFYY
+546 NTMVFYY
-552 DEESGS
+552 DEENGS

-628 VVEGFRFDG
+628 VVKGFRFDG

-647 DLDIDAKM
+647 DLEIDALLTAM
-655 VKTYNFCYFD
+655 TEVCFV
-665 LETKQCETVDAGTE
+665 TVDTTKC
-679 VAIPEIPGNDSTV
+679 DSVPVDT
-692 CSAWMND
+692 
-699 NEVVEGSTIVVNND
+699 TIVIPDNPPSSDSLTCDAWLNGEVELHAGDELTIAQLTTLEAKCSVNK
-713 IDLVPSCEARKFD
+713 LD

-752 PVVEGFRF
+752 PVVEGYRF
-760 ESWDKE
+760 ENWDKD
-766 FTNVKADLDVNANM
+766 FSYVITALNVNANM
-780 TKMTTVCIVALG
+780 TKMTTVCVIALG
-792 ETKCLNV
+792 ETKCEDV
-799 PADSTMFT
+799 PADSTMPT
-807 PAAPSNNDSSCTGWT
+807 PVVPSNEDSTCTEWT
-822 VNGEAFTAESFTAS
+822 VNGETFTDSTFLAS
-836 EVSELV
+836 EVPELV
-842 AECHANELV
+842 AKCHANELIV
-851 VKFFVA
+851 SFYVA
-857 EGSNDAVLF
+857 EGSNDAALF
-866 NTQTVAY
+866 KTQKVAY
-873 EAAAADPKDDVLEF
+873 EAAATDPKDEVLEF
-887 YGEDYRF
+887 YGEGYRF
-894 DGWDKEFSKVIDNL
+894 DGWDKDFSKVVENL

-923 ALGDTT
+923 ALGETKCED
-929 CVKSPADSII
+929 VPADSTMP
-939 VTPTAPSNS
+939 TPVVPSNE
-948 DSTCPG
+948 DSTCTE
-954 WTVNGEAFTAES
+954 WTVNGETFTDS
-966 FTASEVPEL
+966 TFLASEVPEL
-975 LADCHANAFD
+975 LAKCHANAFD

-1032 DLTVNA
+1032 DLIVNA
-1038 NMTKMTTVCIVAL
+1038 KMTAVVEYCIVAL
-1051 GETKCL
+1051 GETKCDT
-1057 NVPADSTIFTP
+1057 VPADTSITTP
-1068 VAPSNSDSTCPGW
+1068 VVPSNEDSTCTEW
-1081 LFNGEAFTAESFT
+1081 TANGETFTAESFT
-1094 ASEVPELVAGCHA
+1094 ASEVPELVAKCHA

-1131 NAVAPEVP
+1131 NAVAPADPV
-1139 AFEGYRFDGWD
+1139 FEGYRFDGWD

-1163 ANMTKMTT
+1163 AKMTAVVE
-1171 VCIVALGETKCL
+1171 VCFVALGETKCDT
-1183 NVPADSTMFTP
+1183 VPADTTIETPDLPSTE
-1194 AAPSNND
+1194 D
-1201 SSCTG
+1201 STCVD
-1206 WTVNG
+1206 WTVDG
-1211 EAFTAESFV
+1211 ETFSDSTFL

-1227 VGVCLAKEFDVM
+1227 VAVCLAKEFDVK
-1239 FVAFDTVRVDSQ
+1239 FVAFDTVLVDSQ
-1251 RVAYGQA
+1251 RVAYGTA
-1258 AVAPDSLVPV
+1258 AIAPDSLVPV
-1268 FEGFRFND
+1268 FEGYRFSD

-1296 LVKVSISIEV
+1296 LVKVTLSAEV
-1306 SGKTLDSSFYVLKD
+1306 GIATLDSSFYVLKD
-1320 TVITGLKSMIDSLS
+1320 TTFTGLKSMIDSLS
-1334 GTYFVCS
+1334 GEFFAC
-1341 ELTVNGAELTDTIV
+1341 EEITVNGEALTDTVV
-1355 ATSDIEVGAV
+1355 ASENLVVSAKCSLILHTVSYYVDDTLFATEQVGHSYSAKGVEAPEKSGMRFSKWDADLHNVVADIRANAIYTEIEV
-1365 CQPVVHTVRFFVEEK
+1365 
-1380 LVHTKSVLHGTA
+1380 
-1392 CEYTAP
+1392 
-1398 AVDGKKFVKWDKN
+1398 
-1411 LNVVLEDLDVNG
+1411 
-1423 IYVDLDTIKVV
+1423 DTIKVV
-1434 VSGEVIDSVVVAK
+1434 VSGKTIDSVVVAK
-1447 GDSVEYV
+1447 GDSVEYT
-1454 LPKVQD
+1454 LPKVKD
-1460 TDDSAFV
+1460 TKDSIFL

-1475 LNAGD
+1475 VDAGD
-1480 TIIVKYGDKEIVAS
+1480 KIIVKFGDKKIVAS
-1494 FELGTSLRAVRS
+1494 FDPATSIHAARS
-1506 VAKFSVFSENGQL
+1506 VAAFSILSENGQL
-1519 QVIGARIGDELTVL
+1519 QVIGARIGAELTVL
-1533 DLQGRVIAKKFVQN
+1533 DLQGRVIVKKPVQN
-1547 SVELVSVATRGSY
+1547 SVELISVATRGSY

>member
-21 AITKADM
+21 AITKADT
-28 TILGQDY
+28 TILGQNY
-35 AKVTTCA
+35 AKVTTCK
-42 DLDQVRTW
+42 DFDQVRTW

-71 FAPIGQSEAK
+71 FAPIGQSEIK

-95 GLILGQV
+95 GMNFTAV
-102 TDPVLLNT
+102 TSIDTLNLSET
-110 RQVSY
+110 V
-115 AGFFGIIGKNGN
+115 AGFFGIIGKKGV
-127 VKNLKIDNSSVT
+127 VKNITISKSKTNVT
-139 SEAQWYGKGTKRTAV
+139 SSNYAG
-154 IQYVGAVV
+154 ILV

-168 MENCIAGENVSVV
+168 IEGAKTTKSDTVK
-181 SHGDEESS
+181 SS
-189 GVGGV
+189 GDVGGI

-202 TMIGCTNYASVEAAE
+202 TMIGCENHATVKDGAN
-217 MAGGIAGA
+217 AGGIAGA
-225 NTGAISTSINYGTIS
+225 NTGAISTSINYAAVSGTI
-240 GKTAGGIVGSS
+240 AGGIVGNS
-251 HYRNITGENI
+251 HYRTILKEKITH
-261 TLVPGRIAACQNLGS
+261 VPGRIAACQNLGS
-276 VTGSS
+276 VSGSKY
-281 FAGGIAGENK
+281 AGGIVGENK

-300 DGPVAATNTG
+300 DGSVAATNTN

-324 YFDNN
+324 YFDDN
-329 SKYESGNYTAVV
+329 SKYSSGNYTAVV

-403 KGETTAKMNTNEDFV
+403 KGETTANMNTNEDFV

-440 YPVLDFFGCQGNYKI
+440 YPVLDFSGCQGNYKI

-461 NLTPYLEATTV
+461 NPTPYLEATTV

-478 ATVKDPKVAGATF
+478 VSVTDPKVAGANF
-491 KGWADDYGNVLTS
+491 KGWKDDHGNVLTS

-533 YGDTLAKKSFEKG
+533 YGAELAKKSFEK
-546 KNVFYY
+546 NTMVFYY
-552 DEESGS
+552 DEENGS

-595 IAKTFTVTFYVQG
+595 IAKTFTVTFFVQG

-647 DLDIDAKM
+647 DLEIDAKL

-799 PADSTMFT
+799 PADSTMLT
-807 PAAPSNNDSSCTGWT
+807 PAAPSDNDSSCTGWT
-822 VNGEAFTAESFTAS
+822 VNGEAFTAESFVAS

-851 VKFFVA
+851 VNFFVA

-873 EAAAADPKDDVLEF
+873 EAAAADPKDEVLEF

-929 CVKSPADSII
+929 CVKSPADSIM

-948 DSTCPG
+948 DSTCTG

-975 LADCHANAFD
+975 LAGCHANAFD
-985 VKFVAFDTVLVD
+985 VKFVVFDTVLVD

-1038 NMTKMTTVCIVAL
+1038 KMTAVVDFCTIAL
-1051 GETKCL
+1051 GDTTCVK
-1057 NVPADSTIFTP
+1057 NIPADSTIFTP
-1068 VAPSNSDSTCPGW
+1068 AAPSNSDSTCPGW

-1131 NAVAPEVP
+1131 NAVAPEAPV
-1139 AFEGYRFDGWD
+1139 FEGYRFDGWD

-1163 ANMTKMTT
+1163 ANMTA
-1171 VCIVALGETKCL
+1171 VVDLCVIALGDTTCVK
-1183 NVPADSTMFTP
+1183 NIPADSIIITP
-1194 AAPSNND
+1194 DAPSNSD

-1227 VGVCLAKEFDVM
+1227 VGVCLAKEFDVK

-1296 LVKVSISIEV
+1296 LVKVNISIEV
-1306 SGKTLDSSFYVLKD
+1306 SGTTLDSSFYVLKD